1 MMDFDTLWSIADA
14 SWRAAILA
22 GVILLVQWL
31 LRRHL
36 PASWRFGL
44 WFLFFI
50 RLCFI
55 GGDSPFGSSRW
66 SIFNWVPP
74 ADRVGPLLPRAVQPP
89 MRTRSLQERMDAMQA
104 EMIALDIDQEAERL
118 RAARQKQLWQNA
130 VVAIYLAGLSAILLR
145 AGVATLL
152 LHRILRRA
160 RLVGGAPATILAA
173 AADTVDLRVPIRL
186 FVSDAV
192 ASPALTGMMRPR
204 LLVPPHVLDTFSPAE
219 LRMIFLHECVHAKR
233 EDVLWN
239 HVLVLL
245 TAIHW
250 FNPVVWLLLPRIRAD
265 RELACDEAVLR
276 RIGEAAI
283 YGETLLKLVETSLPA
298 RPLVGAV
305 GVVET
310 RSFFKRRIRMIA
322 AFRRTPAWLAMP
334 ALGLVILMAG
344 ATLTSAV
351 TAVAQTTAKAAGTTL
366 PAADA
371 DPQASAEEIALYAKL
386 DERIKELHADAQ
398 SLEKVL
404 AFLGDSAHINLVV
417 NWAALQAAGIDR
429 NSPVTLNLSNV
440 QLRKGLQSVL
450 QVVSSDGI
458 ASFTVEDNVLTVSTR
473 EELAGRNHTVTRVY
487 NVRDLLDL
495 PTALR
500 NAAPKVD
507 PVGGA
512 LFSPDASPTTGDA
525 EAQMDLC
532 DTVLTTVAPDSWREK
547 GGTSSTL
554 RLYKGML
561 IVTAPSNV
569 QGEVYQLLQQ
579 IRAAAHSG
587 RK

>member
-1 MMDFDTLWSIADA
+1 
-14 SWRAAILA
+14 
-22 GVILLVQWL
+22 
-31 LRRHL
+31 
-36 PASWRFGL
+36 
-44 WFLFFI
+44 
-50 RLCFI
+50 
-55 GGDSPFGSSRW
+55 
-66 SIFNWVPP
+66 
-74 ADRVGPLLPRAVQPP
+74 
-89 MRTRSLQERMDAMQA
+89 
-104 EMIALDIDQEAERL
+104 
-118 RAARQKQLWQNA
+118 
-130 VVAIYLAGLSAILLR
+130 
-145 AGVATLL
+145 
-152 LHRILRRA
+152 
-160 RLVGGAPATILAA
+160 
-173 AADTVDLRVPIRL
+173 
-186 FVSDAV
+186 
-192 ASPALTGMMRPR
+192 
-204 LLVPPHVLDTFSPAE
+204 
-219 LRMIFLHECVHAKR
+219 
-233 EDVLWN
+233 
-239 HVLVLL
+239 
-245 TAIHW
+245 
-250 FNPVVWLLLPRIRAD
+250 
-265 RELACDEAVLR
+265 
-276 RIGEAAI
+276 
-283 YGETLLKLVETSLPA
+283 
-298 RPLVGAV
+298 
-305 GVVET
+305 
-310 RSFFKRRIRMIA
+310 MIA